1 MKRPFWTPDA
11 LNDLGR
17 LDDHYRNIDTDLAQ
31 KMAQAMFAAGR
42 FLAEN
47 PRAGPFVADAPVRKW
62 RVQRFPLLLLY
73 RERNNT
79 VEILRV
85 RHARENWRD
94 EA

>member
-1 MKRPFWTPDA
+1 MNRLFWTPDA

-17 LDDHYRNIDTDLAQ
+17 LDDYYRSIDSDLAQ
-31 KMAQAMFAAGR
+31 KIVQAMFTAGR

-62 RVQRFPLLLLY
+62 RVQRFPVFLLY

-85 RHARENWRD
+85 RHVRENWRD
-94 EA
+94 DL